1 MNSNKNIKGVKFFYL
16 TPLFLYGII
25 AQVIEMDKILNQS
38 LLFDFYGELLND
50 NQRKIYELYIFE
62 NLSLAE
68 IAECEGISRQ
78 GVYDSFKRCSNI
90 LNNYEEKLHLVER
103 YLSYEETFKNLKNN
117 IQEYRK
123 TGEES
128 LLDTI
133 EGTVDNILGEW

>member
-1 MNSNKNIKGVKFFYL
+1 
-16 TPLFLYGII
+16 
-25 AQVIEMDKILNQS
+25 MDKILNQS

-78 GVYDSFKRCSNI
+78 GVYETFKRCSNI

-103 YLSYEETFKNLKNN
+103 YLTYENTFKTLKTN
-117 IQEYRK
+117 ILEYRK
-123 TGEES
+123 TGDDK
-128 LLDTI
+128 LLDII
-133 EGTVDNILGEW
+133 EGTVDNILSEL